1 MVHEADDL
9 KISKEC
15 HKCLQECQVQ
25 DCDIDHCVKEIKVMS
40 DNAMV
45 IKHDLENLNDK
56 RNEIIIENEQKLK
69 EAKDV
74 TERLTDQNFEDIA
87 KNVEAK
93 EPETEAII

>member
-1 MVHEADDL
+1 
-9 KISKEC
+9 
-15 HKCLQECQVQ
+15 
-25 DCDIDHCVKEIKVMS
+25 MS
-40 DNAMV
+40 DIAMV